1 MQLILGDQS
10 GYNAAIRCQLRTLRC
25 IHYHRLLNQGDPFF
39 RPHSV
44 RTNFCILATRRP
56 FESVRHSRKRRRA
69 LKAQS
74 AYQSRNPRVAMKS
87 DFIGGTIA
95 VISAFMS
102 IFGVNLQKYS
112 HDKEELRAV
121 QRPYTMRPIWW
132 VGMICVVG
140 ASLGD
145 FLALGF
151 APQTLVAS
159 LGGGSTILG
168 NCLMSHFWLKQS
180 LYLTDIVGVGFVS
193 LGVVVLAAA
202 SEEDEGHYQMDQI
215 YALMEAAPFILYAL
229 ITTAFCMTLYMR
241 ARRSKAPALRVA
253 SNDKED
259 ARVDDVQEKK
269 RELASKQKNSE
280 GSPALDE
287 PSKSKGA
294 MMSPFPSP
302 IFGNHLSLSPMDN
315 DVSDHLDEIELS
327 SLKVGKY
334 DESEIEKHTLIIDPK
349 LPLYW
354 AAISGTIGG
363 QSVLL
368 AKCVVELISSTVSG
382 DNQFQYF
389 GTYVLCAG
397 MAATLLTQT
406 HTLNLATMCGD
417 TMSSYPVFQGFW
429 ITMSN
434 ISGVVFFQQAGNFT
448 KTQWV
453 MFPTAILLVAVG
465 IYLVSKHEKFGNFV
479 KYSIAMPISLSSPR
493 QHDIVAQSFV
503 FRVST
508 PQKLQEEEYA
518 SSTESSDSPDE
529 HSRRTLEVV

>member
-1 MQLILGDQS
+1 M
-10 GYNAAIRCQLRTLRC
+10 R
-25 IHYHRLLNQGDPFF
+25 
-39 RPHSV
+39 
-44 RTNFCILATRRP
+44 
-56 FESVRHSRKRRRA
+56 
-69 LKAQS
+69 
-74 AYQSRNPRVAMKS
+74 S
-87 DFIGGTIA
+87 DFIGGAIA
-95 VISAFMS
+95 ILSAFLS

-121 QRPYTMRPIWW
+121 PRPYTMRPIWW
-132 VGMICVVG
+132 VGMVCVVA

-168 NCLMSHFWLKQS
+168 NCLMSHFWLQQS
-180 LYLTDIVGVGFVS
+180 LYVTDIVGVAVVS

-202 SEEDEGHYQMDQI
+202 SEGDAGHYEMEQI
-215 YALMEAAPFILYAL
+215 YELMAAAPFILYAL
-229 ITTAFCMTLYMR
+229 ITTAFTMTLYMR

-253 SNDKED
+253 STDKDD

-269 RELASKQKNSE
+269 RQLAAASSRRDAANQTTTRATTTEPK
-280 GSPALDE
+280 PALVDDAVALE
-287 PSKSKGA
+287 ETKPMRRGA
-294 MMSPFPSP
+294 FMSPFPSP
-302 IFGNHLSLSPMDN
+302 IFGDHLSLSPMGTHRLGSDE
-315 DVSDHLDEIELS
+315 DDHLEEIELS
-327 SLKVGKY
+327 SCKVGKY
-334 DESEIEKHTLIIDPK
+334 DESEIEKQTLIIDPK

-382 DNQFQYF
+382 DNQFLYF
-389 GTYVLCAG
+389 GTYVLCLG

-406 HTLNLATMCGD
+406 HTLNLATMTGD

-434 ISGVVFFQQAGNFT
+434 ISGVVFFQQAHSFT
-448 KTQWV
+448 KTQWI
-453 MFPTAILLVAVG
+453 MFPTAIALVALG
-465 IYLVSKHEKFGNFV
+465 IYLVSKHEKFGHLV

-508 PQKLQEEEYA
+508 PQKLHEDDYA
-518 SSTESSDSPDE
+518 SSTESSSPDE
-529 HSRRTLEVV
+529 HSRRALEVV

>member
-1 MQLILGDQS
+1 
-10 GYNAAIRCQLRTLRC
+10 
-25 IHYHRLLNQGDPFF
+25 
-39 RPHSV
+39 
-44 RTNFCILATRRP
+44 
-56 FESVRHSRKRRRA
+56 
-69 LKAQS
+69 
-74 AYQSRNPRVAMKS
+74 MKS

-95 VISAFMS
+95 VVSAFLS

-112 HDKEELRAV
+112 HDKEELRAIP
-121 QRPYTMRPIWW
+121 RPYTKRPIWW
-132 VGMICVVG
+132 IGMACVVI

-180 LYLTDIVGVGFVS
+180 LYLTDIVGVAFVS

-202 SEEDEGHYQMDQI
+202 SEGDEGHYQMDQI
-215 YALMEAAPFILYAL
+215 YELMEAAPFILYAL
-229 ITTAFCMTLYMR
+229 ITTAFVMTLYMR

-253 SNDKED
+253 STEKED
-259 ARVDDVQEKK
+259 GRVDDVQEKK
-269 RELASKQKNSE
+269 RDLAEKMQKTKNSE
-280 GSPALDE
+280 ESPALDE
-287 PSKSKGA
+287 NKLKGA
-294 MMSPFPSP
+294 MTSPFPSP
-302 IFGNHLSLSPMDN
+302 IFSDHLELSPMSKRLAGEED
-315 DVSDHLDEIELS
+315 DHLEEIELS
-327 SLKVGKY
+327 NLKVGKY
-334 DESEIEKHTLIIDPK
+334 DDSEIEKHTLIIDPK

-382 DNQFQYF
+382 NNQFMYF

-397 MAATLLTQT
+397 MAMTLLTQT
-406 HTLNLATMCGD
+406 HTLNLATMTGD

-434 ISGVVFFQQAGNFT
+434 ISGVVFFQQAHNFT
-448 KTQWV
+448 KTQGI
-453 MFPTAILLVAVG
+453 MFPTAILLVALG
-465 IYLVSKHEKFGNFV
+465 IYLVSKHQKFGNFV

-508 PQKLQEEEYA
+508 PQKPRDEDYA
-518 SSTESSDSPDE
+518 SSTESSSPDE
-529 HSRRTLEVV
+529 QSRRGLEVV

>member
-1 MQLILGDQS
+1 M
-10 GYNAAIRCQLRTLRC
+10 R
-25 IHYHRLLNQGDPFF
+25 
-39 RPHSV
+39 
-44 RTNFCILATRRP
+44 
-56 FESVRHSRKRRRA
+56 
-69 LKAQS
+69 
-74 AYQSRNPRVAMKS
+74 S
-87 DFIGGTIA
+87 DFIGGAIA
-95 VISAFMS
+95 ILSAFLS

-121 QRPYTMRPIWW
+121 PRPYTMRPIWW
-132 VGMICVVG
+132 VGMICVVA

-168 NCLMSHFWLKQS
+168 NCLMSHFWLQQS
-180 LYLTDIVGVGFVS
+180 LYLTDIIGVAVVS
-193 LGVVVLAAA
+193 LGVIVLAAA
-202 SEEDEGHYQMDQI
+202 SEEDEGHYEMDQV
-215 YALMEAAPFILYAL
+215 YELMAAPPFILYVL
-229 ITTAFCMTLYMR
+229 VTTAFTMTLYMR

-253 SNDKED
+253 SADKDD

-269 RELASKQKNSE
+269 RQLAAALSKKKAEQTSHEVTDEVLTADETKPSRR
-280 GSPALDE
+280 GAL
-287 PSKSKGA
+287 
-294 MMSPFPSP
+294 MSPFPSP
-302 IFGNHLSLSPMDN
+302 VCGGHLSLSPRGNHHGLGGDE
-315 DVSDHLDEIELS
+315 DEQLEEIELS
-327 SLKVGKY
+327 SCKVGKY
-334 DESEIEKHTLIIDPK
+334 DECEIEKQTLIIDPK

-382 DNQFQYF
+382 DNQFLYF
-389 GTYVLCAG
+389 GTYVLCLG

-406 HTLNLATMCGD
+406 HTLNLATMTGD

-434 ISGVVFFQQAGNFT
+434 ISGVVFFQQAHNFT
-448 KTQWV
+448 KTQWIT
-453 MFPTAILLVAVG
+453 FPTAIALVALG
-465 IYLVSKHEKFGNFV
+465 IFMVSKHEKFGHLV

-508 PQKLQEEEYA
+508 PQKLHEEDYA
-518 SSTESSDSPDE
+518 SSTESSSPDE
-529 HSRRTLEVV
+529 HSRRVLEVV

>member
-1 MQLILGDQS
+1 M
-10 GYNAAIRCQLRTLRC
+10 R
-25 IHYHRLLNQGDPFF
+25 
-39 RPHSV
+39 
-44 RTNFCILATRRP
+44 
-56 FESVRHSRKRRRA
+56 
-69 LKAQS
+69 
-74 AYQSRNPRVAMKS
+74 S
-87 DFIGGTIA
+87 DFLGGAIA
-95 VISAFMS
+95 VVSAFLS

-121 QRPYTMRPIWW
+121 PRPYTMRPVWW
-132 VGMICVVG
+132 VGMICVVA

-159 LGGGSTILG
+159 LGGGSTIVG
-168 NCLMSHFWLKQS
+168 NCIMSHFWLKQS
-180 LYLTDIVGVGFVS
+180 LYLTDIVGVVFVS

-202 SEEDEGHYQMDQI
+202 SEEDEGHYEMDQI
-215 YALMEAAPFILYAL
+215 YELMTAAPFILYAL
-229 ITTAFCMTLYMR
+229 ITTAFIMTLYMR

-253 SNDKED
+253 STDKED

-269 RELASKQKNSE
+269 RELAAKKKNTEESL
-280 GSPALDE
+280 ALE
-287 PSKSKGA
+287 ENKRSKGA

-302 IFGNHLSLSPMDN
+302 IFGDHLSLSPDERLAGEE
-315 DVSDHLDEIELS
+315 DDHLEEIDLS
-327 SLKVGKY
+327 NMKVGKY
-334 DESEIEKHTLIIDPK
+334 DESEIEKQTLIIDPK

-368 AKCVVELISSTVSG
+368 AKCVVELISSTLSG
-382 DNQFQYF
+382 DNQLKYF

-397 MAATLLTQT
+397 MTATLLTQT
-406 HTLNLATMCGD
+406 HTLNLATMTGD

-434 ISGVVFFQQAGNFT
+434 ISGVVFFQQAHSFT
-448 KTQWV
+448 KTQWI
-453 MFPTAILLVAVG
+453 MFPSAIVLVALG

-479 KYSIAMPISLSSPR
+479 KYSIAMPISLGSPR

-508 PQKLQEEEYA
+508 PQKTLDEDCT
-518 SSTESSDSPDE
+518 SSSDSSNPDE
-529 HSRRTLEVV
+529 HSERELDVV

>member
-1 MQLILGDQS
+1 
-10 GYNAAIRCQLRTLRC
+10 
-25 IHYHRLLNQGDPFF
+25 
-39 RPHSV
+39 
-44 RTNFCILATRRP
+44 
-56 FESVRHSRKRRRA
+56 
-69 LKAQS
+69 
-74 AYQSRNPRVAMKS
+74 MKS
-87 DFIGGTIA
+87 DLIGGAIA
-95 VISAFMS
+95 VVAAFLS

-112 HDKEELRAV
+112 HDKEAGRAIP
-121 QRPYTMRPIWW
+121 RSYTKRPIWW
-132 VGMICVVG
+132 IGMVCVVA

-180 LYLTDIVGVGFVS
+180 LYVTDLIGVTFVS

-215 YALMEAAPFILYAL
+215 YELMEAAPFILYAL
-229 ITTAFCMTLYMR
+229 ITTGFIMTLYMR

-253 SNDKED
+253 HTEKED
-259 ARVDDVQEKK
+259 GRVDDVQEKK
-269 RELASKQKNSE
+269 RQLAEKKKQTQRQDLNQTQDTNPTQDPKQVATMEETQKNR
-280 GSPALDE
+280 GV
-287 PSKSKGA
+287 

-302 IFGNHLSLSPMDN
+302 IFRDHLSLPSIGKR
-315 DVSDHLDEIELS
+315 LTGEEEEELEEIELS
-327 SLKVGKY
+327 SFKIGKY
-334 DESEIEKHTLIIDPK
+334 EESEIEKMTLIIDPK

-382 DNQFQYF
+382 DNQFSYF
-389 GTYVLCAG
+389 GTYLLCAA
-397 MAATLLTQT
+397 MATALLTQT
-406 HTLNLATMCGD
+406 HTLNLATMTGD

-429 ITMSN
+429 ISMSN
-434 ISGVVFFQQAGNFT
+434 ISGVVFFQQAHNFT
-448 KTQWV
+448 KTQGI
-453 MFPTAILLVAVG
+453 MFPFAILLVAVG
-465 IYLVSKHEKFGNFV
+465 IYLVSKHQKFGNFV

-508 PQKLQEEEYA
+508 PQKLHEEEYA
-518 SSTESSDSPDE
+518 SSTESSSPDE
-529 HSRRTLEVV
+529 HSGRALEEVV

>member
-1 MQLILGDQS
+1 
-10 GYNAAIRCQLRTLRC
+10 
-25 IHYHRLLNQGDPFF
+25 
-39 RPHSV
+39 
-44 RTNFCILATRRP
+44 
-56 FESVRHSRKRRRA
+56 
-69 LKAQS
+69 
-74 AYQSRNPRVAMKS
+74 MKS
-87 DFIGGTIA
+87 DFIGGAIA
-95 VISAFMS
+95 IVSAFLS

-132 VGMICVVG
+132 VGMICVVA

-180 LYLTDIVGVGFVS
+180 LYLTDIVGVAFVS

-215 YALMEAAPFILYAL
+215 YTLMEAAPFILYAL
-229 ITTAFCMTLYMR
+229 LTTAFVMTLYMR

-253 SNDKED
+253 ITDKDD
-259 ARVDDVQEKK
+259 AKVDDVQEKK
-269 RELASKQKNSE
+269 RQLAAKKQDAHKNSE
-280 GSPALDE
+280 ASPALDE
-287 PSKSKGA
+287 PKSSRQQGA

-302 IFGNHLSLSPMDN
+302 IFGDHLSLSPMGKRLPGEED
-315 DVSDHLDEIELS
+315 DHLEEIELS
-327 SLKVGKY
+327 SLKIGKY

-382 DNQFQYF
+382 DNQFKYF
-389 GTYVLCAG
+389 GTYVLVAG
-397 MAATLLTQT
+397 MAGTLLTQT
-406 HTLNLATMCGD
+406 HTLNLATMSGD

-434 ISGVVFFQQAGNFT
+434 ISGVVFFQQAHNFT
-448 KTQWV
+448 RTQWI
-453 MFPTAILLVAVG
+453 MFPLAILCVAIG

-508 PQKLQEEEYA
+508 PQKLHEEDYA
-518 SSTESSDSPDE
+518 SSTESSSPDE

>member
-1 MQLILGDQS
+1 M
-10 GYNAAIRCQLRTLRC
+10 R
-25 IHYHRLLNQGDPFF
+25 
-39 RPHSV
+39 
-44 RTNFCILATRRP
+44 
-56 FESVRHSRKRRRA
+56 
-69 LKAQS
+69 
-74 AYQSRNPRVAMKS
+74 S
-87 DFIGGTIA
+87 DFIGGAIA
-95 VISAFMS
+95 ILSAFLS

-121 QRPYTMRPIWW
+121 PRPYTMRPIWW
-132 VGMICVVG
+132 VGMICVVA

-168 NCLMSHFWLKQS
+168 NCLMSHFWLQQS
-180 LYLTDIVGVGFVS
+180 LYLTDIVGVAVVS
-193 LGVVVLAAA
+193 LGVIVLAAA
-202 SEEDEGHYQMDQI
+202 SEEDEGHYEMDQV
-215 YALMEAAPFILYAL
+215 YELMAAPPFILYVL
-229 ITTAFCMTLYMR
+229 VTTAFTMTLYMR

-253 SNDKED
+253 STDKED

-269 RELASKQKNSE
+269 RQLAAAALSKKKASQETADEASMAMADETKPSRR
-280 GSPALDE
+280 GAL
-287 PSKSKGA
+287 
-294 MMSPFPSP
+294 MSPFPSP
-302 IFGNHLSLSPMDN
+302 VCGGHLSLSPGGNHHGLAGDE
-315 DVSDHLDEIELS
+315 DEHLEEIELS
-327 SLKVGKY
+327 SCKVGKY
-334 DESEIEKHTLIIDPK
+334 DECEIEKQTLIIDPK

-382 DNQFQYF
+382 DNQFLYF
-389 GTYVLCAG
+389 GTYVLCLG

-406 HTLNLATMCGD
+406 HTLNLATMTGD

-434 ISGVVFFQQAGNFT
+434 ISGVVFFQQAHNFT
-448 KTQWV
+448 KTQWIT
-453 MFPTAILLVAVG
+453 FPTAIALVALG
-465 IYLVSKHEKFGNFV
+465 IFMVSKHEKFGHLV

-508 PQKLQEEEYA
+508 PQKLHEEDYA
-518 SSTESSDSPDE
+518 SSTESSSPDE
-529 HSRRTLEVV
+529 YSRRAFGYAVSLIELTLRAWV

>member
-1 MQLILGDQS
+1 
-10 GYNAAIRCQLRTLRC
+10 
-25 IHYHRLLNQGDPFF
+25 
-39 RPHSV
+39 
-44 RTNFCILATRRP
+44 
-56 FESVRHSRKRRRA
+56 
-69 LKAQS
+69 
-74 AYQSRNPRVAMKS
+74 MKS
-87 DFIGGTIA
+87 DFIGGAIA
-95 VISAFMS
+95 VVSSFLS

-180 LYLTDIVGVGFVS
+180 LYLTDIVGVAFVS

-202 SEEDEGHYQMDQI
+202 SEEDKGHYQMDQI
-215 YALMEAAPFILYAL
+215 YELMEAAPFILYAL

-253 SNDKED
+253 STDKED

-269 RELASKQKNSE
+269 RELAAKKSKEQKNSE
-280 GSPALDE
+280 ESPALEE
-287 PSKSKGA
+287 PKHRGA
-294 MMSPFPSP
+294 LMSPFPSP
-302 IFGNHLSLSPMDN
+302 IFGDHLSLSPMGKRLPGEED
-315 DVSDHLDEIELS
+315 DHLEEIELS
-327 SLKVGKY
+327 SLKIGKY

-354 AAISGTIGG
+354 AAISGTVGG

-397 MAATLLTQT
+397 MAGTLLTQT

-434 ISGVVFFQQAGNFT
+434 ISGVVFFQQAHNFT
-448 KTQWV
+448 KTQWI
-453 MFPTAILLVAVG
+453 MFPTAIVLVALG
-465 IYLVSKHEKFGNFV
+465 IFLVSKHEKFGNFV

-508 PQKLQEEEYA
+508 PQKLQEEDYA

>member
-1 MQLILGDQS
+1 
-10 GYNAAIRCQLRTLRC
+10 
-25 IHYHRLLNQGDPFF
+25 
-39 RPHSV
+39 
-44 RTNFCILATRRP
+44 
-56 FESVRHSRKRRRA
+56 
-69 LKAQS
+69 
-74 AYQSRNPRVAMKS
+74 MKS
-87 DFIGGTIA
+87 DFLGGAIA
-95 VISAFMS
+95 VISSFLS
-102 IFGVNLQKYS
+102 IFGVNLQKYD
-112 HDKEELRAV
+112 HVREEQRV
-121 QRPYTMRPIWW
+121 VPRPYVQRPIWW
-132 VGMICVVG
+132 VGMICVVS

-180 LYLTDIVGVGFVS
+180 LYLTDIVGVAFVS

-229 ITTAFCMTLYMR
+229 ITTAFVMTLYMR

-253 SNDKED
+253 TDKDD

-269 RELASKQKNSE
+269 RELAAKKKTSE
-280 GSPALDE
+280 ESPALDE
-287 PSKSKGA
+287 PKHKGA

-302 IFGNHLSLSPMDN
+302 IFGDHLSLSPMGKRLPGEED
-315 DVSDHLDEIELS
+315 DHLEEIELS
-327 SLKVGKY
+327 SLKIGKY

-397 MAATLLTQT
+397 MAGTLLTQT
-406 HTLNLATMCGD
+406 HTLNLATMTGD

-434 ISGVVFFQQAGNFT
+434 ISGVVFFQQAHSFT
-448 KTQWV
+448 KTQWI
-453 MFPTAILLVAVG
+453 MFPAAILLVALG

-508 PQKLQEEEYA
+508 PQKLHEEDYA

-529 HSRRTLEVV
+529 HSARTLEVV

>member
-1 MQLILGDQS
+1 
-10 GYNAAIRCQLRTLRC
+10 
-25 IHYHRLLNQGDPFF
+25 
-39 RPHSV
+39 
-44 RTNFCILATRRP
+44 
-56 FESVRHSRKRRRA
+56 
-69 LKAQS
+69 
-74 AYQSRNPRVAMKS
+74 
-87 DFIGGTIA
+87 
-95 VISAFMS
+95 MS

-121 QRPYTMRPIWW
+121 PRPYTMRPIWW
-132 VGMICVVG
+132 VGMVCVVI
-140 ASLGD
+140 ASFGD

-180 LYLTDIVGVGFVS
+180 LYLTDIVGVTFVS

-202 SEEDEGHYQMDQI
+202 SEEDEGHYQMEQI
-215 YALMEAAPFILYAL
+215 YTLMQAAPFILYAL

-253 SNDKED
+253 SNDNED
-259 ARVDDVQEKK
+259 ARVDDVQEKE
-269 RELASKQKNSE
+269 REMAAKQKNTDE
-280 GSPALDE
+280 SPALDE
-287 PSKSKGA
+287 PEKTKGV

-302 IFGNHLSLSPMDN
+302 IFGDHLSLSPMGQEED
-315 DVSDHLDEIELS
+315 DKLEEIVLS
-327 SLKVGKY
+327 RLKISKY
-334 DESEIEKHTLIIDPK
+334 HESEIEKQTLIIDPK

-354 AAISGTIGG
+354 AAVSGTIGG

-368 AKCVVELISSTVSG
+368 AKCVVELISSSVSG

-389 GTYVLCAG
+389 GTYALCAG
-397 MAATLLTQT
+397 MTATLLTQT

-434 ISGVVFFQQAGNFT
+434 ISGVVFFQQAHNFT
-448 KTQWV
+448 RTQWI

-465 IYLVSKHEKFGNFV
+465 IFLVSKHEKFGNFV

-508 PQKLQEEEYA
+508 PQKLHEEEYA
-518 SSTESSDSPDE
+518 SATESSDSSDE
-529 HSRRTLEVV
+529 HTRPQMEIV

>member
-1 MQLILGDQS
+1 M
-10 GYNAAIRCQLRTLRC
+10 R
-25 IHYHRLLNQGDPFF
+25 
-39 RPHSV
+39 
-44 RTNFCILATRRP
+44 
-56 FESVRHSRKRRRA
+56 
-69 LKAQS
+69 
-74 AYQSRNPRVAMKS
+74 S
-87 DFIGGTIA
+87 DFIGGAIA
-95 VISAFMS
+95 VASAFMS

-121 QRPYTMRPIWW
+121 PRPYTMRPIWW
-132 VGMICVVG
+132 VGMVCVVS

-180 LYLTDIVGVGFVS
+180 LYLTDIVGVAFVS

-202 SEEDEGHYQMDQI
+202 SEEDEGHYKMEQI
-215 YALMEAAPFILYAL
+215 YTLMEALPFILYAL
-229 ITTAFCMTLYMR
+229 ITTAFSMTLFMR

-253 SNDKED
+253 SNDKD
-259 ARVDDVQEKK
+259 DPRVDDVQEKK
-269 RELASKQKNSE
+269 REIALKQKIV
-280 GSPALDE
+280 DE
-287 PSKSKGA
+287 PLALEEPPRSKGA

-302 IFGNHLSLSPMDN
+302 IFGDHLSLAAMDKEE
-315 DVSDHLDEIELS
+315 DDTLDEIVLS
-327 SLKVGKY
+327 KLKIGRY
-334 DESEIEKHTLIIDPK
+334 DASKIEKHTLIIDPK

-368 AKCVVELISSTVSG
+368 AKCVVELISSSVSG

-434 ISGVVFFQQAGNFT
+434 ISGVVFFQQAHNFT
-448 KTQWV
+448 RFQWI
-453 MFPTAILLVAVG
+453 MFPAAILLVAVG
-465 IYLVSKHEKFGNFV
+465 IILVSKHEKFGNFV

-508 PQKLQEEEYA
+508 PQKAYDDDYA
-518 SSTESSDSPDE
+518 STSESSDSSDE
-529 HSRRTLEVV
+529 YLRRTLEVV

>member
-1 MQLILGDQS
+1 M
-10 GYNAAIRCQLRTLRC
+10 R
-25 IHYHRLLNQGDPFF
+25 
-39 RPHSV
+39 
-44 RTNFCILATRRP
+44 
-56 FESVRHSRKRRRA
+56 
-69 LKAQS
+69 
-74 AYQSRNPRVAMKS
+74 S
-87 DFIGGTIA
+87 DFIGGAIA
-95 VISAFMS
+95 VVSSFLS

-121 QRPYTMRPIWW
+121 QRPYHLRPIWW

-168 NCLMSHFWLKQS
+168 NCIMSHFWLKQS
-180 LYLTDIVGVGFVS
+180 LYLTDLMGVALVS

-215 YALMEAAPFILYAL
+215 YQLMEAAPFILFAVV
-229 ITTAFCMTLYMR
+229 TTAFVMTLYMR

-253 SNDKED
+253 STDKDD

-269 RELASKQKNSE
+269 REIAAKNQKQQLQKNSE
-280 GSPALDE
+280 ASPALDE
-287 PSKSKGA
+287 PSGRGNRA

-302 IFGNHLSLSPMDN
+302 IFGDHLSLSPMGKRLPGEED
-315 DVSDHLDEIELS
+315 DHLEEIELS
-327 SLKVGKY
+327 SLKIGKY
-334 DESEIEKHTLIIDPK
+334 DMSEIEKHTLIIDPK

-363 QSVLL
+363 LSVLL

-382 DNQFQYF
+382 DNQFRYF

-397 MAATLLTQT
+397 MASTLLTQT
-406 HTLNLATMCGD
+406 HTLNLATMSGD

-434 ISGVVFFQQAGNFT
+434 ISGVVFFQQAHNFT
-448 KTQWV
+448 RTQWI
-453 MFPTAILLVAVG
+453 MFPIAIVLVALG
-465 IYLVSKHEKFGNFV
+465 IFLVSKHEKFGNFV

-508 PQKLQEEEYA
+508 PQKLQEEDYA
-518 SSTESSDSPDE
+518 SSTESSSPDE
-529 HSRRTLEVV
+529 HSRRALEVV